1 MEITKEIIEE
11 AKEIAKQDYV
21 KRMIKLN
28 CHNPSYERKWL
39 KYTYSDKEWYVF
51 ALEGT
56 PDKAFV
62 MVYPDKVIAKRQ
74 DFSIIKVWK

>member
-1 MEITKEIIEE
+1 MKITKKIIEE
-11 AKEIAKQDYV
+11 AKEVAKQDYINS
-21 KRMIKLN
+21 MIKRN
-28 CHNPSYERKWL
+28 CHDPSYKRKWL
-39 KYTYSDKEWYVF
+39 KHTYPNKDWYVF

-74 DFSIIKVWK
+74 DSSIIKVWK